1 MSLIAWW
8 PLNGDTLDYSGN
20 GNHGVNNG
28 ATIDNNGKIGK
39 CYDFDGSKTCD
50 ISTSNLD
57 IHTESFS
64 VAMWVYYRD
73 FTYPKTF
80 GAIKKSSGSTYQQGY
95 VGWDFGHGYSDVGV
109 NVVLNDGIN
118 LKRGVLEFNEG
129 SQPKDL
135 LNCWHHIVYVV
146 DRGLKRVFAYVDGIR
161 QIGNLDISTIT
172 GCISSNSAVKIGSMY
187 GWHTDG
193 KLNDIRIYDHALSEK
208 EIKELAKAKILHY
221 TFNDFQEPTENIMKS
236 PVELS
241 IGSWSSYGSGDGS
254 ADTSIEVLT
263 DTGYDSSNSLKITKI
278 SDLKSVTTAASN
290 SAFTNPT
297 LPAGGK
303 VTISC
308 YAKGVNNSVGKN
320 IRLHGYGS
328 NSEKTVSTGQTFTLT
343 RDWKRYSYTY
353 TNSTS
358 SDLLLSNIYFVG
370 YNLPQID
377 DYFLVSLPQ
386 VELKDHATPFTPTS
400 RSGIV
405 RDISGYGN
413 DAVLE
418 LATTPKWTEDSK
430 ISGGCYEFNGKD
442 TYVKPNNIDIMN
454 VMTVESFSIS
464 FWIKRED
471 TSGEIHD
478 IIGGGNY
485 GHSTG
490 GVAFSLHS
498 NGSFY
503 YDIYTEMAGRHCIT
517 LSSSTIASNIWNH
530 VILFVNRENNTFG
543 IYVNGINVSE
553 RNLANELISWNI
565 NNYPLKIGKG
575 YYAGTLGLIDDIR
588 IYATALSDKDIKELY
603 QTRASLDNKGN
614 FNIGKLEERPNIAYK
629 VDNAIKDKVYQDG
642 LNSYTQSNC
651 KVTLTDKGFRIY
663 RPPNL
668 SPTVDGNTMWGGLKV
683 QLFKID
689 SNILK
694 KGHKYRISFIVTG
707 QSSNG
712 AERIYFS
719 NNMGWSGTSRGLTC
733 VSASKYNSLESN
745 FKGSKEIYAVFDI
758 TDDIWKVCTSSYSS
772 FVEGEYYNCYRDLCW
787 GFEYKDTGELG
798 TDLYVTNFKV
808 VDITEDESTLIKDS
822 GVVKSSHISE
832 LGPTDGLITYYPL
845 NGNPKDLS
853 GNKLDGIVNGATVSN
868 GLEGL
873 CYEFDGVDNYIEVP
887 NNLILSPSYIT
898 IALWVYFNESKVAE
912 IIRKPGQYEFF
923 QSSQKVVFRTFLGE
937 EDLSN
942 NTSIP
947 LNTWTYI
954 TAVFDGRQKSIYVN
968 GILDSNIVD
977 ISGTLKASTN
987 SFEIGRY
994 YNGSYP
1000 FKGKIQDVRIYNR
1013 ALTQEEI
1020 MILYK
1025 MKGSNSKMQLV
1036 NNGTLY
1042 VNKIIEG
1049 Y

>member
-39 CYDFDGSKTCD
+39 CYDFGTDQDGFNID
-50 ISTSNLD
+50 VPNNNFAGLYD
-57 IHTESFS
+57 FS
-64 VAMWVYYRD
+64 MFAWIY
-73 FTYPKTF
+73 
-80 GAIKKSSGSTYQQGY
+80 IKGNHLHYDGTIISSGDWNKSH
-95 VGWDFGHGYSDVGV
+95 WSFG
-109 NVVLNDGIN
+109 I
-118 LKRGVLEFNEG
+118 
-129 SQPKDL
+129 SQD
-135 LNCWHHIVYVV
+135 N
-146 DRGLKRVFAYVDGIR
+146 
-161 QIGNLDISTIT
+161 T
-172 GCISSNSAVKIGSMY
+172 AVKIRYPNHSISYSFALNTWYHVGY
-187 GWHTDG
+187 IRDG
-193 KLNDIRIYDHALSEK
+193 MELRIYINGNLIASVVDTTCIPLASGYSNTKIGMDTYTSNYFNFNGKINDVRIYGHALSEK
-208 EIKELAKAKILHY
+208 EIKEISKAKILHY
-221 TFNDFQEPTENIMKS
+221 TFDDFQEPTKNIVLNTNLDTGWTKS
-236 PVELS
+236 
-241 IGSWSSYGSGDGS
+241 YC
-254 ADTSIEVLT
+254 TSIQWNDILPPDGINSSVVSF
-263 DTGYDSSNSLKITKI
+263 YDSNTDKYGYWFCYGDYAPQIPDTIYTVSLYVRTKDNNFRIRCYTADNSETGRCFSDYVSVPNDGEWHRVIWESFLNPADSQSNSL
-278 SDLKSVTTAASN
+278 S
-290 SAFTNPT
+290 FMF
-297 LPAGGK
+297 
-303 VTISC
+303 C
-308 YAKGVNNSVGKN
+308 
-320 IRLHGYGS
+320 YGS
-328 NSEKTVSTGQTFTLT
+328 EQGEDQRTWLCA
-343 RDWKRYSYTY
+343 
-353 TNSTS
+353 
-358 SDLLLSNIYFVG
+358 
-370 YNLPQID
+370 PQM
-377 DYFLVSLPQ
+377 
-386 VELKDHATPFTPTS
+386 EAKDHATPFTPTS

-413 DAVLE
+413 GAVLE
-418 LATTPKWTEDSK
+418 LATTPKWTEGSK
-430 ISGGCYEFNGKD
+430 IGGGCYEFNGKD

-787 GFEYKDTGELG
+787 GFGYKDTGELG

-873 CYEFDGVDNYIEVP
+873 CYEFDG
-887 NNLILSPSYIT
+887 
-898 IALWVYFNESKVAE
+898 ES
-912 IIRKPGQYEFF
+912 
-923 QSSQKVVFRTFLGE
+923 
-937 EDLSN
+937 
-942 NTSIP
+942 
-947 LNTWTYI
+947 
-954 TAVFDGRQKSIYVN
+954 
-968 GILDSNIVD
+968 SNIKITTIPITNNHTISIWFYKSDWAVD
-977 ISGTLKASTN
+977 PWENLLSHSTN
-987 SFEIGRY
+987 SYQILVKPSSTNRPALRFFPLDNTVSYELNRWNHVVISRQENQESLYLNGELKFSVVNNNRTIPASGPWCIGSY
-994 YNGSYP
+994 GNGSSEN